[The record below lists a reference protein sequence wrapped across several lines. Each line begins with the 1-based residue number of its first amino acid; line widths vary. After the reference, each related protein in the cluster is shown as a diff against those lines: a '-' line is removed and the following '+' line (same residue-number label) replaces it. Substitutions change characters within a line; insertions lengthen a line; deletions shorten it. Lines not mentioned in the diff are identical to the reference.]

1 MLLGVKVILDSRIN
15 ELRADCENCFGL
27 CCVALPFAA
36 SADFPIDKEKGRP
49 CPNLQSNFRCAIH
62 KSLRQCG
69 FKGCTVFGCFGAG
82 QKVSQGTFGGVHWNE
97 AKETATKM
105 FDVLPIMHQLHE
117 MLWYL
122 KEALTFSESRL
133 IHSDLRKL
141 FIETEQLTNQSAD
154 FLLALDI
161 PAHRARVNP
170 LLLQTSEFVR
180 TAQVSKKRKK
190 RLNHRGA
197 DLMGVNLR
205 GADLRTADFRGAY
218 LIAADLRDTDLRKA
232 DFIGA
237 DFRDADIRGANL
249 TGSIFL
255 TQVQVNAAKGDAAT
269 KLPNLVSHPS
279 HWSKNKK
286 SDW

>member
-1 MLLGVKVILDSRIN
+1 MILDSS
-15 ELRADCENCFGL
+15 ELSADCENCFGL
-27 CCVALPFAA
+27 CCVALPFGA
-36 SADFPIDKEKGRP
+36 SADFSVDKEKGRP
-49 CPNLQSNFRCAIH
+49 CPNLQSEFRCGIH
-62 KSLRQCG
+62 QSLRQRG
-69 FKGCTVFGCFGAG
+69 FKGCTVFECFGAG

-97 AKETATKM
+97 GTDTAKKM
-105 FDVLPIMHQLHE
+105 FDVLPIMLQLHE

-122 KEALTFSESRL
+122 KEALTFSESRS
-133 IHSDLRKL
+133 IHSDLHEL
-141 FIETEQLTNQSAD
+141 FVETEQLTEQSAD

-180 TAQVSKKRKK
+180 AAKISKKRKK

-218 LIAADLRDTDLRKA
+218 VIAADLRDTDLRKA

-237 DFRDADIRGANL
+237 DFRDTDIRGADL

-269 KLPNLVSHPS
+269 KLPNLVSRPS
-279 HWSKNKK
+279 HWAENKK
-286 SDW
+286 NYF